1 MTAHPQT
8 ERQAL
13 DAAISTVAFAK
24 AHNQKLIVCAPDLQ
38 HGWFC
43 APGIVVEQM
52 TAEVH
57 FKLDADDDFE
67 EIEVWVN
74 GNDLWMVLSDTYQQD
89 VIAQLHERLPALL
102 LQRDREI
109 EEERVGL

>member
-1 MTAHPQT
+1 MGQVSEQEHKAI
-8 ERQAL
+8 
-13 DAAISTVAFAK
+13 AAISTVAFAK
-24 AHNQKLIVCAPDLQ
+24 RHNQKLIVCAPDVQ

-43 APGIVVEQM
+43 APCIVVEQM

-74 GNDLWMVLSDTYQQD
+74 GNDLWMVLSDEYQKD
-89 VIAQLHERLPALL
+89 VLGQLHERLPALL